1 MKSQNL
7 SLIIFLFALCF
18 FNSKSDTFPNINH
31 IISYKLNGT
40 AAFASLE
47 YIDSNEQYLYFSFDF
62 KFHDKD
68 LAYFMIDSDLE
79 INVPDKEKI
88 SFGFSERVWTEI
100 KSKKDIENIHWKQLN
115 HRYKI
120 KQYSYINYYYKVER
134 LDEQMNTLL
143 IRIPING
150 RDEGYITVANI
161 KDFSYLD

>member
-1 MKSQNL
+1 
-7 SLIIFLFALCF
+7 
-18 FNSKSDTFPNINH
+18 
-31 IISYKLNGT
+31 
-40 AAFASLE
+40 
-47 YIDSNEQYLYFSFDF
+47 
-62 KFHDKD
+62 
-68 LAYFMIDSDLE
+68 MIDSDFE

-88 SFGFSERVWTEI
+88 SFGFSERIWTEI
-100 KSKKDIENIHWKQLN
+100 KSKKDIENIYWKQLN

-150 RDEGYITVANI
+150 RDEGYITISNI